1 MTAEQFTK
9 GQKAAAWGVHL
20 FTASGI
26 LTIFMA
32 ILAVADNDLRAA
44 MFWLLAA
51 QVIDGVDGTLA
62 RKFRVTE
69 VLPNMKGKNIDFVID
84 FAGYAIVPAYMIYTA
99 ELITGQWNL
108 GIAFLILLTSAI
120 YYGKEGMVSDDN
132 YFVGFPVMWN
142 LVAYCLI
149 FVFDLTHWWNV
160 LVIIAL
166 SILHFVP
173 IRIAYPSR
181 TKEWRIPTLTATVI
195 GIAGGIALLYYHPQ
209 PIEWLRWI
217 VIAVL
222 GYFTVFAVKAS
233 L

>member
-1 MTAEQFTK
+1 MTAKQFTK
-9 GQKAAAWGVHL
+9 GQKVAAWGVHF
-20 FTASGI
+20 FTATGI

-32 ILAVADNDLRAA
+32 ILAVADHDLRAA

-69 VLPNMKGKNIDFVID
+69 VLPDMKGKNIDFVID
-84 FAGYAIVPAYMIYTA
+84 FAGYAIVPAYMIYSA
-99 ELITGQWNL
+99 GLITGQWNL

-160 LVIIAL
+160 LIIIAL

-173 IRIAYPSR
+173 IKIAYPSR
-181 TKEWRIPTLTATVI
+181 TKEWRIPTLTATVVGI
-195 GIAGGIALLYYHPQ
+195 IAGVALLYYYPQ

-233 L
+233 W